1 MDEWFGGIEAGGTKF
16 NCIVAKDPEHIL
28 AEARVPTT
36 TPEETIPRVCDFF
49 KKSMHETGAQIHRI
63 GLGSFGPLDLDLKSA
78 TYGSITSTPK
88 TVWRNTPVLS
98 LIQNELGLPA
108 ILDTDVNAAAIG
120 EGTWGAARGVEN
132 YVYITIGTGIGG
144 GVIVGGKP
152 VHGLVHPELGHIV
165 VNHDRNLDPFEG
177 FCPYHKDC
185 WEGLAAG
192 PAIFQRWNIPAQ
204 LLPEDHPAWDLEAD
218 YIAQGLQTI
227 ILTFSPQKII
237 LGGGVMN
244 HPGLIESIRVRTKKI
259 LNNYVDNP
267 AIQTGIDQYIIPPAL
282 GYRSGVL
289 GAVALARM

>member
-1 MDEWFGGIEAGGTKF
+1 MDEWYAGIEAGGTKF
-16 NCIVAKDPEHIL
+16 NCIIARDPEHTL

-49 KKSMHETGAQIHRI
+49 KKSTRETGIQIRRI
-63 GLGSFGPLDLDLKSA
+63 GLGFFGPLDLDPKSM

-88 TVWRNTPVLS
+88 TAWRNVPVLS
-98 LIQNELGLPA
+98 LIQNELAIPA
-108 ILDTDVNAAAIG
+108 VLDTDVNAAALG
-120 EGTWGAARGVEN
+120 EGTWGVARGVEN

-144 GVIVGGKP
+144 GVVIHGKP

-165 VNHDRNLDPFEG
+165 VNHDRDLDPFEG

-218 YIAQGLQTI
+218 YTAQALQSI
-227 ILTFSPQKII
+227 ILTLSPQKII

-244 HPGLIESIRVRTKKI
+244 HPGLIESIRVRTKKL
-259 LNNYVDNP
+259 LNNYVDHP
-267 AIQTGIDQYIIPPAL
+267 AVQTGIDQYIISPAL
-282 GYRSGVL
+282 GYRAGML